1 MDVYEPLAQLLQDAQ
16 RYRRVVDEGAA
27 LACRGNFA
35 SHDALAVELNVV
47 LLEERLQVV
56 PLDVEG
62 ALDNTF
68 GSSGAYGGRLGT
80 LSGEQAD
87 GTEQDGLSRTGLTGN
102 DRESLGEVEVERLD
116 ERVILYM

>member
-1 MDVYEPLAQLLQDAQ
+1 MDVYESLAQLLQDAQ
-16 RYRRVVDEGAA
+16 RYGRVVDEGAA
-27 LACRGNFA
+27 LACRGYLT
-35 SHDALAVELNVV
+35 SHDALVVVLNVV

-56 PLDVEG
+56 PLNIEG

-68 GSSGAYGGRLGT
+68 GCSSAYGGRLGT

-87 GTEQDGLSRTGLTGN
+87 GTEQDRLSRTGLTGN

-116 ERVILYM
+116 ESVVLYM